1 MVASNQN
8 DILTLL
14 NLACI
19 KYTGCPLPVSEFSA
33 NNWKYELD
41 EKWCDVAGSILT
53 KKAKWSP
60 HPYFNPIHL
69 YYPSYDF
76 GARVLRSLVVAEID
90 FILNGERKLREQI
103 LKLSNPF
110 NYKVGRQGA
119 RDTIPCQAPAGGR
132 DLDSREGILLSGRG
146 FQKYENEV
154 ISFSAYFTP
163 DRTGGRVHKLQ
174 KLFLDCVG
182 RNTDYP
188 KKGEGGR
195 WSVGE
200 VYWNKHH
207 LRTIA
212 LDSEILKNKCNR
224 IRWRD
229 RLDIWTKKGR
239 LRKSDN
245 IVGDIYDARM
255 LAIGMSSTSPNL
267 YFVGFQVSHSQL
279 TDRLMSW
286 SWNGCSYHQLLK
298 GQHPKIRPVLID
310 TTPLTPEDY
319 VGIFGEKK
327 EGQRKEKID
336 KALIANFP
344 LTQSV

>member
-1 MVASNQN
+1 MVASKQN

-19 KYTGCPLPVSEFSA
+19 KYTGCPLPVSEGCA
-33 NNWKYELD
+33 NNWKKPKL
-41 EKWCDVAGSILT
+41 WTGVRRAV
-53 KKAKWSP
+53 WSP

-110 NYKVGRQGA
+110 NYPNNRKQIGCGT
-119 RDTIPCQAPAGGR
+119 TIGGFP
-132 DLDSREGILLSGRG
+132 DLGSGMGSREY
-146 FQKYENEV
+146 KDDV
-154 ISFSAYFTP
+154 ITFSVCFSSPSWQQGGKAKTIKKKFLEDYIPSINSFPQT
-163 DRTGGRVHKLQ
+163 KE
-174 KLFLDCVG
+174 G
-182 RNTDYP
+182 RNT
-188 KKGEGGR
+188 
-195 WSVGE
+195 
-200 VYWNKHH
+200 WNKHH
-207 LRTIA
+207 PRTIA
-212 LDSEILKNKCNR
+212 MDREILKNKCNR

-245 IVGDIYDARM
+245 IVEDIYDARM
-255 LAIGMSSTSPNL
+255 LAIGCSSTSEYL
-267 YFVGFQVSHSQL
+267 YFVGYKVTHPQVSES
-279 TDRLMSW
+279 LMYW
-286 SWNGCSYHQLLK
+286 RWKGFSYHQILI
-298 GQHPKIRPVLID
+298 QERQVID